1 MDSVIPEMR
10 RTAKIVNFG
19 LIYGAGP
26 FRMSQELGIPQKEA
40 KTIIEAY
47 FEKYSGIE
55 NYIQSTVEKARELQY
70 VETILGRRR
79 PVWDID
85 SSNHLHREAAK
96 RMAINM
102 PIQGTNAEMIKL
114 AMIEIQKKMDSKKMF
129 KVYDMWPDIAK
140 ESYEQEFSKHE
151 FKDIDHI
158 VFAGMGGSGTI
169 GDVFSSILSKNDIH
183 TSVVKGYLLPKTVD
197 ENTLVVVT
205 SVSGNT
211 QEPLT
216 ILKNSKNSKAKFI
229 VFSSGGMIKE
239 YALKNKINYQEIKM
253 EHSPR
258 ASFSKYIFSMLKS
271 LESVIP
277 VKKSDVL
284 DTVSKMEIMQKNI
297 SSNNLSENNNA
308 LNIAEWIT
316 GTPVIYYP
324 WGLQSAAIRFKNSLQ
339 ENSNLH
345 VITEDVIEAC
355 HNGIVSW
362 ERNSNMQPILIQGH
376 DDYFKTKER
385 WDILKEF
392 FNSKQIQ
399 YKEIHSLSGSIIS
412 KIINLIYLFDYAS
425 IYYSV
430 ISGIDPSPVSAIDF
444 IKERL
449 SK

>member
-1 MDSVIPEMR
+1 MNLEDLE
-10 RTAKIVNFG
+10 
-19 LIYGAGP
+19 
-26 FRMSQELGIPQKEA
+26 
-40 KTIIEAY
+40 
-47 FEKYSGIE
+47 
-55 NYIQSTVEKARELQY
+55 
-70 VETILGRRR
+70 
-79 PVWDID
+79 
-85 SSNHLHREAAK
+85 
-96 RMAINM
+96 
-102 PIQGTNAEMIKL
+102 
-114 AMIEIQKKMDSKKMF
+114 KMDSKKMF
-129 KVYDMWPDIAK
+129 KVYDIWPDIAK
-140 ESYEQEFSKHE
+140 ESYEQEFSKPE
-151 FKDIDHI
+151 FDDIDHI
-158 VFAGMGGSGTI
+158 VFSGMGGSGTM

-258 ASFSKYIFSMLKS
+258 ASFPKYIFSILNT
-271 LESVIP
+271 LESIIP
-277 VKKSDVL
+277 VKKSEVVDAI
-284 DTVSKMEIMQKNI
+284 SKMEVMGQRI
-297 SSNNLSENNNA
+297 SSNNLNENNIA

-324 WGLQSAAIRFKNSLQ
+324 WGLQSVATRFKNSLQ

-362 ERNSNMQPILIQGH
+362 ERNSNMQPILIQGY

-385 WDILKEF
+385 WEILKEF
-392 FNSKQIQ
+392 FNSKQIEC
-399 YKEIHSLSGSIIS
+399 KEIHSLNGSIIS
-412 KIINLIYLFDYAS
+412 KIINLIYLLDYAS
-425 IYYSV
+425 IYHSV
-430 ISGIDPSPVSAIDF
+430 ISGIDPSPVPAIDF